1 MAPSFGFCEVTM
13 RCKCTNEDIEKAVI
27 DTAPAYFFAFT
38 MSFGGITMW
47 TFLEFAAL
55 DFLRSIF

>member
-1 MAPSFGFCEVTM
+1 M

>member
-1 MAPSFGFCEVTM
+1 M
-13 RCKCTNEDIEKAVI
+13 RCKCTNEDSVKAVI
-27 DTAPAYFFAFT
+27 ETAPDYCLGFA
-38 MSFGGITMW
+38 MSLGGITMW